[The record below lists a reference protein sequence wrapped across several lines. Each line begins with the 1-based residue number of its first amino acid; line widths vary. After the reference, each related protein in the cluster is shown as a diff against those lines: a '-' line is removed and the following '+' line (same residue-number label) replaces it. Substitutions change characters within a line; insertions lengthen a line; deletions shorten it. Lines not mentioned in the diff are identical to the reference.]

1 MRRVLKVTAMSGGL
15 TFLKM
20 LIGFVIAKIVA
31 VYTGPSGLAI
41 LGQMQ
46 SLISALNGIVSSPVG
61 SGVVRFTAENYSNGY
76 RACSPWWRAAL
87 IWGVLLNILL
97 VPLGIV
103 FSRLLSSWVFHNDNY
118 YWVICISLLLLPIS
132 AIGVLINSVINGH
145 QQYKRYI
152 ALGLISTI
160 ASSVLMLVLISFY
173 RIEGAIVAAA
183 IQYSLIGLVLII
195 ASIGQP
201 WFKWKYWVGKTD
213 KANFIKVGEYMIMAI
228 TTAVMT
234 PLSLIVLRNILVE
247 NVGWGGVGA
256 WQAVWKISEVYLS
269 VITIALTTYYLPQL
283 SKLNSYDDIIRE
295 IQRTSL
301 AIMPIVLISALLVYF
316 TRDYLLVL
324 LFTKEFDSA
333 RDLFFWQLIGDVIK
347 ILSWML
353 AFPMISR
360 GATKWYLFSEI
371 FFGLLLIMLARALIP
386 IYGVQ
391 GANYSY
397 IINYTIYFIF
407 VLFNIKRFIK

>member
-1 MRRVLKVTAMSGGL
+1 
-15 TFLKM
+15 
-20 LIGFVIAKIVA
+20 
-31 VYTGPSGLAI
+31 
-41 LGQMQ
+41 
-46 SLISALNGIVSSPVG
+46 
-61 SGVVRFTAENYSNGY
+61 
-76 RACSPWWRAAL
+76 
-87 IWGVLLNILL
+87 
-97 VPLGIV
+97 
-103 FSRLLSSWVFHNDNY
+103 
-118 YWVICISLLLLPIS
+118 
-132 AIGVLINSVINGH
+132 
-145 QQYKRYI
+145 
-152 ALGLISTI
+152 
-160 ASSVLMLVLISFY
+160 
-173 RIEGAIVAAA
+173 
-183 IQYSLIGLVLII
+183 
-195 ASIGQP
+195 
-201 WFKWKYWVGKTD
+201 
-213 KANFIKVGEYMIMAI
+213 MAI

-256 WQAVWKISEVYLS
+256 WQAVWKISDVYLS

-301 AIMPIVLISALLVYF
+301 AIMPIVLISALLDYF